1 MAPTLSTVDNTL
13 ATCVPADLQARI
25 AGAARH
31 WKTGGRDLNVLSAH
45 IGGYDCET
53 FLLAA
58 ASLGYNARE
67 LIDFYS
73 AVALACEA

>member
-58 ASLGYNARE
+58 AS
-67 LIDFYS
+67 
-73 AVALACEA
+73 